1 MCRENPNAAEHFSHD
16 KSFGDSSRLLL
27 LATRTDTREITYTTN
42 EHTDISYIQKMC
54 DLYMFL
60 SIPNPLKRFFLRLGS
75 ADTNLYQ
82 LNAIAWLHIKFVL
95 ITLVW
100 ENTEQ

>member
-1 MCRENPNAAEHFSHD
+1 MTKALETAHVCCY
-16 KSFGDSSRLLL
+16 LLHVPTHAKL
-27 LATRTDTREITYTTN
+27 
-42 EHTDISYIQKMC
+42 HTLRMNTLISYIQKMC